1 MLFRKTHWKNFS
13 SYHSVHHCPALES
26 PVNGELSCTSSF
38 SYGSICSFSCVEGFL
53 LQGASEISCT
63 KMAKWSQE
71 PPHCEAVVCPQ
82 LPEPI
87 NGHMNC
93 SSEDP
98 TFGTVCTFSCL
109 DGHQLISD
117 EIMTCNL
124 NGSWSGEVALCQAH
138 PDPSASLIKVTE
150 VTLGVAGIISSSSLF
165 LVYWILKRLRS
176 KANKFDLNSTSDIE
190 DPPQVYKSVDS
201 LI

>member
-1 MLFRKTHWKNFS
+1 MHF
-13 SYHSVHHCPALES
+13 YHAKHFIFFNSV
-26 PVNGELSCTSSF
+26 
-38 SYGSICSFSCVEGFL
+38 
-53 LQGASEISCT
+53 
-63 KMAKWSQE
+63 
-71 PPHCEAVVCPQ
+71 AVVCPQ

-93 SSEDP
+93 SSEDLI
-98 TFGTVCTFSCL
+98 FGTVCTFSCL
-109 DGHQLISD
+109 DSHQLISD

-124 NGSWSGEVALCQAH
+124 NGSWSGEVALCQGKQLTMIVVGCRYVISVLKWERHSTAFFLSVFSAH

-176 KANKFDLNSTSDIE
+176 KGESNNLLSFFLLLHAMIPYFI
-190 DPPQVYKSVDS
+190 
-201 LI
+201 